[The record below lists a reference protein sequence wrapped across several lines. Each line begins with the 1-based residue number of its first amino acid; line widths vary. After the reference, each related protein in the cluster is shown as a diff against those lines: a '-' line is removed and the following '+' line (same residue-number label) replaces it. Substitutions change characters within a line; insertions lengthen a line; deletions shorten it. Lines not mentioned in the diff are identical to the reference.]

1 MMPWGPMLQGLVNQA
16 IKRSDHLL
24 DRIEELESKRF
35 TSHQAPK
42 FLLDLLSRLNDQIC
56 KHLIKFAKNPPPKR
70 FRAYRSRLREVNV
83 WTHTIDFL
91 YNFLGFVESTCIEIN
106 PPGIVSAI
114 ERIAGEIVPQTA
126 NILICPGHPCMYE
139 YLNLLSEKYLRSKD
153 YVPRVFNERVFKGV
167 EIFAVFRYPLIL
179 RNDAMC
185 HALLMHEVGHLLIEV
200 NNNFLEVMSILPAQY
215 PRETTLGA
223 LQDHFREYAADIVGV
238 CVLGPAFLF
247 AFIEFVTS
255 VGRLTRQS
263 TWQTHPPVM
272 LRIRN
277 ILDSIQIYNQR
288 FEAFTEMSEYA
299 RQAENFLKTLDNQ
312 INPEKISIE
321 AISLEIFKYLH
332 DALLSARDIIQGLIP
347 DSLRFSPTPK
357 LFNLYV
363 DWVEKGIPPAARL
376 QNGKAIP
383 LTIGDILNSA
393 WLYQISKLQIP
404 QELPAPLRGSDYAAN
419 LIDISRLVQL
429 AIKQAE
435 DLHRFYGKAGL

>member
-1 MMPWGPMLQGLVNQA
+1 MMPWGPMLQGVVNQA

-35 TSHQAPK
+35 TSPQAPK
-42 FLLDLLSRLNDQIC
+42 FLLNLLFELNDQIC
-56 KHLIKFAKNPPPKR
+56 KRLIKFAKKSPPKR

-83 WTHTIDFL
+83 WVHTIDFFYKL
-91 YNFLGFVESTCIEIN
+91 LRYVEATCIEIN

-114 ERIAGEIVPQTA
+114 ERIAGELVPQTT

-139 YLNLLSEKYLRSKD
+139 YHNLFSKKNLGSED
-153 YVPRVFNERVFKGV
+153 YVPRVFHRRVFKK
-167 EIFAVFRYPLIL
+167 EIIFAVFRYPLVL
-179 RNDAMC
+179 RNDVMC

-200 NNNFLEVMSILPAQY
+200 NNVLEVMSILPAEY
-215 PRETTLGA
+215 PKETTLGA

-255 VGRLTRQS
+255 VGNLTGNTPR
-263 TWQTHPPVM
+263 WQTHPPAI

-277 ILDSIQIYNQR
+277 ILDTLQFYEQR
-288 FEAFTEMSEYA
+288 FEDFAGSPGYA
-299 RQAENFLKTLDNQ
+299 RAAEDFLNSLDKQ
-312 INPEKISIE
+312 IKPENISIE
-321 AISLEIFKYLH
+321 AVSLKTFEYLQS
-332 DALLSARDIIQGLIP
+332 ALLSAREIIKTLIP
-347 DSLRFSPTPK
+347 AALQFRPTPE
-357 LFNLYV
+357 LFDTYV

-404 QELPAPLRGSDYAAN
+404 QELPAPLRESDYAAK

-435 DLHRFYGKAGL
+435 DLQRYGKAGL